1 MKKKVNKRPGLP
13 ILAMYAKGER
23 EKLKHW
29 SAIIDQDDDCRETV
43 SLLERLYRMFEACE
57 SAGMGQATGK
67 LAERIFEHSLASR
80 DRKGRSA
87 GRLFYDS
94 RVIPLPAGI
103 RPSLMSERRLK
114 YIVDAGVLELSVVP
128 VFPGRF
134 AMTGRLEGYGPDEK
148 ISARLI
154 GRRTLRADTDE
165 FGFFSFAAID
175 PGKYKLDL
183 QIGGKETV
191 IHGLELR

>member
-1 MKKKVNKRPGLP
+1 MRKKVRKRPGLP
-13 ILAMYAKGER
+13 ILAMYARGER

-29 SAIIDQDDDCRETV
+29 SEIIDQDDECRETV
-43 SLLERLYRMFEACE
+43 TLLEKLHRMFEAYE
-57 SAGMGQATGK
+57 STGMGHATGK
-67 LAERIFEHSLASR
+67 LAERIFEHFLASR

-148 ISARLI
+148 ISARLA
-154 GRRTLRADTDE
+154 GRKTLRADTDE
-165 FGFFSFAAID
+165 FGFFSFATID
-175 PGKYKLDL
+175 PGMYKLRL
-183 QIGGKETV
+183 GIGGKETV